1 MDKDIPL
8 DKLTFLDPEVQDC
21 PFPIYERLHK
31 EAPVFF
37 DQKGGFYVITQ
48 YDDIRQ
54 ILMDPARFS
63 SGATID
69 LMRDTVDPVR
79 ARMAREIYEA
89 EGWVPTPTL
98 SLVDDPRH
106 KEVRT
111 IFQNALR
118 AGKIKSLDPLIQQ
131 TARDLVDAFID
142 DGACDIVEKLCV
154 PLPLIAICSQV
165 GVPIDDI
172 WQIKRWTD
180 AWTKRFS
187 MMQSP
192 EEEAD
197 SIRQEIEFQH
207 YFKDIIDGLRRSPND
222 SILSELVNARFSD
235 GGALSYADI
244 VSHLLSD
251 IFVGGSETSTNAMSE
266 GILLLCQNPEQ
277 YALLMSDLDAHLP
290 GFIEEAL
297 RLQSPVQGLY
307 RVTTCDVELHGV
319 TIPAR
324 SLLNLRFAAAN
335 RDASHFGCPSKLDIN
350 RDNAGS
356 HLAFGSGIHHCIGAP
371 LARRELFWGFDT
383 LLRRTRNIR
392 LAPGKNDFAHVP
404 GLMLRALKQL
414 HIEFDRA

>member
-1 MDKDIPL
+1 MNNDISLKD
-8 DKLTFLDPEVQDC
+8 LTFLDPEVQDC

-54 ILMDPARFS
+54 ILTDPVRFS

-69 LMRDTVDPVR
+69 LMRDSVDPVR
-79 ARMAREIYEA
+79 AQMAREIYEA
-89 EGWVPTPTL
+89 EGWLPTPTL

-106 KEVRT
+106 KEVRN

-118 AGKIKSLDPLIQQ
+118 AGKIKSLDPLIRE
-131 TARDLVDAFID
+131 TASNLVDAFID

-192 EEEAD
+192 EEEAE

-207 YFKDIIDGLRRSPND
+207 YFKDIIEGLRQKPND

-266 GILLLCQNPEQ
+266 GILLLCQNPDQ
-277 YALLMSDLDAHLP
+277 YALLMSDLDANLP
-290 GFIEEAL
+290 SFIEEGL

-307 RVTTCDVELHGV
+307 RVTTCEVEMHGV

-335 RDASHFGCPSKLDIN
+335 RDASHFGCPSKLEIG

-383 LLRRTRNIR
+383 LFRRARNIR

-404 GLMLRALKQL
+404 GLMLRALKEL
-414 HIEFDRA
+414 HIEFDRV